1 MPLWNCPELNSLID
15 SNSQLREGHFNSP
28 EGLAI
33 WHILFCTVAER
44 RHTIASDFSPRLPAV
59 FQESR
64 GATAYGKATCR
75 RSAAFHSHND
85 SQPRGKTRGYRMSSL
100 RDSPVATC
108 NGAGKSKS
116 VLSINER
123 QLQFRRISVLTNREL
138 ISGLLLNCWQLYCCR
153 CKLPVLPNCYKPAS
167 VADFNRTLLSQKLR
181 TSGVRHHVESIRES
195 RTAQIVADH
204 LTMANTFDG
213 FRL

>member
-1 MPLWNCPELNSLID
+1 MPNS
-15 SNSQLREGHFNSP
+15 
-28 EGLAI
+28 A
-33 WHILFCTVAER
+33 
-44 RHTIASDFSPRLPAV
+44 
-59 FQESR
+59 
-64 GATAYGKATCR
+64 KATCR
-75 RSAAFHSHND
+75 RSAAFIRLTALNPRLSHVVA
-85 SQPRGKTRGYRMSSL
+85 PRLTGRNVQRCWKIKKWFEYQ
-100 RDSPVATC
+100 
-108 NGAGKSKS
+108 
-116 VLSINER
+116 R
-123 QLQFRRISVLTNREL
+123 QFHFRRISVLTNREL